1 MCHGRTS
8 RCAAHWAAAFQ
19 SCSAAHHRS
28 YGAIAW
34 SPCRRGGQAI
44 MVFEAGLGA
53 RPDELAGSHAGQ
65 ASFPI
70 TTKVGTIS
78 FTSPRPDRGEHAG
91 RARAGPDFRN
101 CVGDHPRHA
110 DFHIASIYQQIDA
123 ARARAASDP
132 QLSGAPNQAFSWA
145 MRAERRLATCS
156 GMTLSRLMT
165 VTRRAA
171 SNRGSGCRQVPF
183 QIRVQVRRHRSR
195 CR

>member
-1 MCHGRTS
+1 MDERRVVQPIGLQLSSLAQPHITEVKGPS
-8 RCAAHWAAAFQ
+8 RGHPVGVVDRAT
-19 SCSAAHHRS
+19 
-28 YGAIAW
+28 
-34 SPCRRGGQAI
+34 

-53 RPDELAGSHAGQ
+53 PPDELAGSHAGQ

-132 QLSGAPNQAFSWA
+132 QLSGAPNQAFSWPCGPSK
-145 MRAERRLATCS
+145 RNPGLVWSRRRERRPR
-156 GMTLSRLMT
+156 LS
-165 VTRRAA
+165 
-171 SNRGSGCRQVPF
+171 SK
-183 QIRVQVRRHRSR
+183 
-195 CR
+195 